1 MSGSYIDSLLG
12 EREKILLISR
22 QHWFTLVSSIVLEI
36 VIFIVILVAGSA
48 LAIAYPSLSV
58 VALVVGILIL
68 LVPLITMVMDILN
81 WTNRQYIITNRRVM
95 QISGVVN
102 KNVIDSSL
110 EKVNDIKM
118 VQSVF
123 GRIFDYG
130 DVEILTASELG
141 ANKFRRIA
149 RPIHFKTTMLNAKE
163 KLDRISDPESVVAED
178 ADQIIEL
185 IAKLGELREKG
196 AISEEEFNQK
206 KADLLS
212 KM

>member
-1 MSGSYIDSLLG
+1 
-12 EREKILLISR
+12 LI
-22 QHWFTLVSSIVLEI
+22 
-36 VIFIVILVAGSA
+36 
-48 LAIAYPSLSV
+48 
-58 VALVVGILIL
+58 VGILIL
-68 LVPLITMVMDILN
+68 LVPIVTMVTDILN
-81 WTNRQYIITNRRVM
+81 WINKQYIITNRRVM

-149 RPIHFKTTMLNAKE
+149 RPIHFKTTLLNAKE
-163 KLDRISDPESVVAED
+163 KLDRGYDSESEPADEAE
-178 ADQIIEL
+178 QIIDL
-185 IAKLGELREKG
+185 LAKLDDLRDKG
-196 AISEEEFNQK
+196 VISEEEFNQK
-206 KADLLS
+206 KSDLLA